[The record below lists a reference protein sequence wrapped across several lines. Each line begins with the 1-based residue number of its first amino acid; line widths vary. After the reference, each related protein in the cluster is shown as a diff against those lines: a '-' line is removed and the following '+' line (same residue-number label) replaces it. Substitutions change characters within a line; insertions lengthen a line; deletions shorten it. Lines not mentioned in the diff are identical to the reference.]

1 MTLLGH
7 LLVTKML
14 ITPFFMPTKNEN
26 NAKILTGL
34 QGQAT
39 GSLIG
44 FVVQRNNVIRIK
56 PIKGKKRR

>member
-1 MTLLGH
+1 
-7 LLVTKML
+7 ML